1 MEKNNPVRWAVEC
14 RESGT
19 RKRGR
24 PRKRLMDCMRDDG
37 RVADLDKVD
46 DRIKWRKMY
55 WRPNPLEG
63 IYGMMHD
70 DGLALLHI

>member
-1 MEKNNPVRWAVEC
+1 
-14 RESGT
+14 
-19 RKRGR
+19 
-24 PRKRLMDCMRDDG
+24 MDCMRDDG